1 MANCLQQRFAIA
13 ILHPKPL
20 PQVQILYCGVRG
32 YLLHP
37 LLHTPH
43 SLTLYSA
50 LLNIVLPYQ
59 DDNNIFQILCQYLKN
74 KFFAVFCVLSPV
86 TCHLFPVK
94 SSQLRVPCH
103 LFPVKSSLSPN
114 FGVTLA

>member
-13 ILHPKPL
+13 MLHTKYL
-20 PQVQILYCGVRG
+20 PQVQILYCGVRGAGCGVRG

-50 LLNIVLPYQ
+50 LLKIVLPYQ
-59 DDNNIFQILCQYLKN
+59 HDNNIFKILCQHLKI
-74 KFFAVFCVLSPV
+74 KFFAVFFALIVALWGDV
-86 TCHLFPVK
+86 
-94 SSQLRVPCH
+94 
-103 LFPVKSSLSPN
+103 
-114 FGVTLA
+114 